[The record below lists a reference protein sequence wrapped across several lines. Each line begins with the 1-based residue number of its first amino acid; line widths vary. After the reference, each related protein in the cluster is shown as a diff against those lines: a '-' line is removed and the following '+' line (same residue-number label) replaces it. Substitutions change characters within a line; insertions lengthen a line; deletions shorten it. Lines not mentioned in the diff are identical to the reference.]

1 MLKLTSVELW
11 LIQEL
16 THLTHL
22 THTHTPVCCT
32 KKPLLSAGQSG
43 RSFHSS
49 RYKVRFPES
58 PGFSECFPKWERV

>member
-22 THTHTPVCCT
+22 THTHTHTSLLHKETFVVCRAEWAE
-32 KKPLLSAGQSG
+32 LSQQQ
-43 RSFHSS
+43 
-49 RYKVRFPES
+49 V
-58 PGFSECFPKWERV
+58 